1 MWNKTIQ
8 IGWSFLLGLVFVL
21 GLSACTEH
29 SSPNSSAQFNCQPI
43 AHVLGETC
51 VPPNPERVIVLDTSP
66 LDVMFELGLK
76 PIAIPD
82 LGDFLSYPEEQMAGI
97 ESLGSPEQPNLESM
111 LRLQPDLILAT
122 SFDGAEIYAELSH
135 IAPTVVAPSGDV
147 GWKNDLLVYAA
158 ALGKT
163 AEATALLTA
172 YEGRIQDFQQR
183 MGNRLSETEVSIVSF
198 ADYGPGLP
206 VRIYL
211 SKSFMGTVIEE
222 AGLSRPLEQRD
233 RTFSKELSIERL
245 DIADGDTIF
254 FMEYAP
260 EEGLLAK
267 IQQHPLW
274 SQLEA
279 VQQGRIYP
287 VTYGSWVAERN
298 IGGANRI
305 LDDLFEH
312 LLD

>member
-1 MWNKTIQ
+1 MQKRMRQT
-8 IGWSFLLGLVFVL
+8 GWSFLLGLVFVL
-21 GLSACTEH
+21 GLAACTGQ
-29 SSPNSSAQFNCQPI
+29 SSSDGSAQADCQI
-43 AHVLGETC
+43 ISHVMGEAC

-76 PIAIPD
+76 PIAAPKLED
-82 LGDFLSYPEEQMAGI
+82 YLSYSEDQLAGI
-97 ESLGSPEQPNLESM
+97 ESLGSYEQPNLETM
-111 LRLQPDLILAT
+111 LQLQPDLILAT
-122 SFDGAEIYAELSH
+122 SFDAPEIYGELSQ

-147 GWKNDLLVYAA
+147 GWKEDLLVYAA

-163 AEATALLTA
+163 DEAEGLLTA
-172 YEGRIQDFQQR
+172 YEDRIQEFQQR
-183 MGNRLSETEVSIVSF
+183 MGDRLTEIEVSIVSF

-211 SKSFMGTVIEE
+211 PDSFMGSVVEE
-222 AGLSRPLEQRD
+222 AGLSRPPGQQERNW
-233 RTFSKELSIERL
+233 TKELSVERL
-245 DIADGDTIF
+245 DIADGDAIF
-254 FMEYAP
+254 FMEFDP
-260 EEGLLAK
+260 QEGLLEK
-267 IQQHPLW
+267 VQQHPLW
-274 SQLEA
+274 AQLEA
-279 VQQGRIYP
+279 VQQGRVYP

>member
-1 MWNKTIQ
+1 MGRRKLQ
-8 IGWSFLLGLVFVL
+8 IGWSFLLGLVFAL
-21 GLSACTEH
+21 GLSACTGQ
-29 SSPNSSAQFNCQPI
+29 SSPDNSAQANCQVI
-43 AHVLGETC
+43 THALGEAC

-76 PIAIPD
+76 PIAAPELED
-82 LGDFLSYPEEQMAGI
+82 YLSYSEEQLAGI
-97 ESLGSPEQPNLESM
+97 ESLGSYEQPNLETM
-111 LRLQPDLILAT
+111 LQLQPDLILTT
-122 SFDGAEIYAELSH
+122 SFEGPELYSKLSQ

-147 GWKNDLLVYAA
+147 DWKDDLRIYAA

-163 AEATALLTA
+163 AEAEALLTA
-172 YEGRIQDFQQR
+172 YEARIQEFQQR
-183 MGNRLSETEVSIVSF
+183 MGEHLSETEVSIVSF

-211 SKSFMGTVIEE
+211 SDSFMGSVVEA
-222 AGLSRPLEQRD
+222 AGLPRPPGQQERNW
-233 RTFSKELSIERL
+233 TKELSVERL
-245 DIADGDTIF
+245 DIADGDAIF
-254 FMEYAP
+254 LMEFDP
-260 EEGLLAK
+260 EAGLLTK
-267 IQQHPLW
+267 VQQHPLW
-274 SQLEA
+274 SKLEA
-279 VQQGRIYP
+279 VQQERVYP